1 MKRKF
6 AVCLAILVF
15 TLPTFAAPITNA
27 AKAAIPGD
35 VQQLIVVDY
44 RTLNASPTA
53 LALKDKVL
61 PPPLKQFE
69 VALRGAGINPEQDVE
84 QLVFASYRVKD
95 GLRVVG
101 IAQGEFAGQKIKARL
116 LKQKVKGTKYRLSTI
131 YPMSAGMFMT
141 LVDDYTMIFGD
152 TNVVKNALDA
162 RDGEAKS
169 LNSNG
174 TITDMMAGIEN
185 ETVWS
190 ILDKAG
196 TQTMLKS
203 ALGEAAQVADYEM
216 VKNRLVGSRY
226 NIKFEKGFNFDLDVI
241 TSDNFTAATLSSI
254 LKMGV
259 MFRKA
264 TANDT
269 EKLALDSVSVKSD
282 SKDLLLNFRADDN
295 KFQALLNSELFTA
308 VSR

>member
-1 MKRKF
+1 MKRNL
-6 AVCLAILVF
+6 AACLAILVL
-15 TLPTFAAPITNA
+15 TLPSVAAPISNA

-35 VQQLIVVDY
+35 IQQLIVVDY
-44 RTLNASPTA
+44 RTLNASATA

-69 VALRGAGINPEQDVE
+69 AALRGAGINPEQDVE

-152 TNVVKNALDA
+152 TSVVKNALDA

-203 ALGEAAQVADYEM
+203 ALGDAAQVADYEM

-226 NIKFEKGFNFDLDVI
+226 NIKFTNGFNFDLDVI

-269 EKLALDSVSVKSD
+269 EKMALDSVSVKSD
-282 SKDLLLNFRADDN
+282 SKDLMLHFKADDN